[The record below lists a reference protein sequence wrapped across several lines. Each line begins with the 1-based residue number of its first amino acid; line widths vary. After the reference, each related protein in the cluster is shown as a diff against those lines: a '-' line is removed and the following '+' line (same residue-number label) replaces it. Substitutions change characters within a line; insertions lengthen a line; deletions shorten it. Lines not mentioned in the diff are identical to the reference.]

1 MRRLVNGVPAA
12 SVAADDRGL
21 AYGDGLFET
30 IAVLA
35 GRPQRLTA
43 HFERL
48 EHGAGRLRIPLP
60 TRALLEAELQAVC
73 EGLDSGVARLVLTR
87 GCGPRGYR
95 PPADPKPTRIVGAEP
110 LAGVLV
116 RTTSPLRTT
125 LCSTRLARNP
135 QFAGLK
141 HLNRLEQ
148 VMAAAELVEGRHEE
162 GLVLSTD
169 GRLVGATQGNLFL
182 MRADRLYTPDLRD
195 CGVAG
200 TMRAAVLAVAQAAG
214 IAAIVGDLGLEQLR
228 EADGAFVCNAVR
240 GPRPLGGVDGLAQWP
255 QPHRLVEHLR
265 VLLGLSG

>member
-1 MRRLVNGVPAA
+1 MRLVNGEPAG

-35 GRPQRLTA
+35 GRPQRLAA
-43 HFERL
+43 HFARL

-60 TRALLEAELQAVC
+60 PRTLLDAELQAVC
-73 EGLDSGVARLVLTR
+73 DGLDSGVARLVLTR

-95 PPADPKPTRIVGAEP
+95 PPVDPQPTRIVSAEP
-110 LAGVLV
+110 VAGVLA
-116 RTTSPLRTT
+116 RTERPLRTT
-125 LCSTRLARNP
+125 LCETRLACNP

-148 VMAAAELVEGRHEE
+148 VMAAAELLEGRHEE
-162 GLVLSTD
+162 GLMLSTD
-169 GRLVGATQGNLFL
+169 GRLIGATQGNLFL
-182 MRADRLYTPDLRD
+182 VRADRLYTPDLRD

-200 TMRAAVLAVAQAAG
+200 TMRAATLAAAQAAG
-214 IAAIVGDLGLEQLR
+214 IEAIVGDLGIERLR

-240 GPRPLGGVDGLAQWP
+240 GLRPLAGVEDLIHWP
-255 QPHRLVEHLR
+255 QPHRVCDHLR
-265 VLLGLSG
+265 VLLGLPR